1 VRCSYSSHHD
11 KRHLLL
17 RAERA
22 VTSGAGQFEVFGMK
36 QTRESFADEL
46 RKRTSGVGSAQV
58 RVAVVWPL

>member
-1 VRCSYSSHHD
+1 MTN
-11 KRHLLL
+11 LLL